1 MQVAGRLRAN
11 GGTSH
16 VVGFSPLLIALFL
29 GSIAAAGA
37 ETECTVGHLNG
48 MCQISVSAGEQGGS
62 FVIEKLGLVGSVL
75 LIKISNEWALS
86 ISEGGHAKFHGNA
99 ILSTIQLGQDAILE
113 VNTAAPLYSPL
124 STLHFLRA
132 DILSL
137 WKDSSLSNL
146 GHIRTAR
153 I

>member
-1 MQVAGRLRAN
+1 MQVAGRLGAN
-11 GGTSH
+11 GGTSQ

-37 ETECTVGHLNG
+37 ETECTVGNLNSA
-48 MCQISVSAGEQGGS
+48 CQISVSAGEQGGS
-62 FVIEKLGLVGSVL
+62 FVIENLGVGSVL
-75 LIKISNEWALS
+75 LQQTSKHWALM

-99 ILSTIQLGQDAILE
+99 ILSTIQLGQNAILE

-132 DILSL
+132 DIFSL